1 MYKSLITLVL
11 TLIYFNC
18 HSQIPQGISYQG
30 VATDRHGNALTEQDI
45 SLRITILNSSPQGD
59 IDYSETH
66 LIKTNTFGLFN
77 VVIGQGVSE
86 VNSFENISWTNNE
99 KFLQI
104 EIDIRGGSSY
114 QLLGVT
120 QFLTVPFAFYALK
133 TADSL
138 AAGEG
143 INLENGYIIN
153 SSPDQEISLIGTG
166 GTEISGEYP
175 EFTIF
180 TPEAVEIADT
190 SSTNEL
196 QELSFEDNTLSI
208 SNGNSIKFTNTPP
221 WYLNQET
228 NDVYVDNNNV
238 AIGTNTSDYL
248 LSIEGNT
255 TGLADD
261 RTLLNLRNSST
272 DFGSM
277 ARITMRAGA
286 SGNHLRL
293 LHISSS
299 YAQSRYSDF
308 GQVVSNGSGLVLGAF
323 NSSGIIKF
331 ETGSDGEFPYERMRI
346 DNTGNVGIG
355 TEQPKAKLEVTD
367 GDVYINDVNKG
378 IILKSPNGNCFRVT
392 IDNNGEFVKT
402 QIACPN

>member
-1 MYKSLITLVL
+1 
-11 TLIYFNC
+11 
-18 HSQIPQGISYQG
+18 
-30 VATDRHGNALTEQDI
+30 
-45 SLRITILNSSPQGD
+45 
-59 IDYSETH
+59 
-66 LIKTNTFGLFN
+66 
-77 VVIGQGVSE
+77 
-86 VNSFENISWTNNE
+86 
-99 KFLQI
+99 
-104 EIDIRGGSSY
+104 
-114 QLLGVT
+114 
-120 QFLTVPFAFYALK
+120 
-133 TADSL
+133 
-138 AAGEG
+138 
-143 INLENGYIIN
+143 
-153 SSPDQEISLIGTG
+153 
-166 GTEISGEYP
+166 
-175 EFTIF
+175 
-180 TPEAVEIADT
+180 
-190 SSTNEL
+190 
-196 QELSFEDNTLSI
+196 
-208 SNGNSIKFTNTPP
+208 
-221 WYLNQET
+221 
-228 NDVYVDNNNV
+228 
-238 AIGTNTSDYL
+238 NTSDYL